1 MGSTGALLRYPYIT
15 VVKMTN
21 SRRRSSNMDKRGSV
35 MGQGAGRE
43 STVLSENHPRMSMSG
58 EWRRRSSHL
67 QNATSFGSDSGKD
80 SNEGRERKKQFSYM
94 ENLNDRVSTAEKHA
108 GHLDKDVLIARM
120 KEERDEN
127 LTEANIDSLFHSA
140 HDAHKHK
147 DQYEYILRREY
158 QRKLRKLSKVD
169 SDSSLADHDA
179 PMVPFVLFVLA
190 IFCWYWLAQFFI
202 TLIIYVVTRRE

>member
-1 MGSTGALLRYPYIT
+1 
-15 VVKMTN
+15 
-21 SRRRSSNMDKRGSV
+21 

-67 QNATSFGSDSGKD
+67 QKSTSIGSDSGKD
-80 SNEGRERKKQFSYM
+80 SNEGRDRPKQSSYM
-94 ENLNDRVSTAEKHA
+94 EDLNDRASKGGQVRESTGARGEFENKLA

-120 KEERDEN
+120 KEQRDEN

-190 IFCWYWLAQFFI
+190 ILVWYLLARVVI
-202 TLIIYVVTRRE
+202 TLIIILITKRS